1 MADETTGKH
10 DALAERVRSVET
22 AMTEMST
29 IKKLLAGLFI
39 AVLPAAGAFV
49 YQTIAQET
57 RIAYLEE
64 ARRQDTVLVRET
76 QQDLATLTTDVRV
89 LATSSQSGAVSSTTK
104 IEELRTRLE
113 RLESERRN
121 EREQRRR

>member
-10 DALAERVRSVET
+10 DALVERVRSVET
-22 AMTEMST
+22 AMTELST
-29 IKKLLAGLFI
+29 IKKLLAGLFL

-121 EREQRRR
+121 ERERRR